1 VEVVEAQQEVQEVQ
15 VAVVRVEA
23 QVLDQVLLV
32 QLTPE
37 AVVVVEKVQLAQRV
51 ATAAPVS

>member
-1 VEVVEAQQEVQEVQ
+1 MVEAQQEVQEVQ

-37 AVVVVEKVQLAQRV
+37 AVVVAEKVQLAQRV

>member
-1 VEVVEAQQEVQEVQ
+1 VEVVEAQQEVREVQ

-37 AVVVVEKVQLAQRV
+37 AVVVAEKVQLAQQA
-51 ATAAPVS
+51 ATAAQA